1 MSEMNGIEL
10 ATMIRKINKDI
21 PIILMSSSDI
31 TDIDHS
37 FLKFLNI
44 EDIITKPIK
53 LKDFRKNNTVKQKII
68 VKH

>member
-10 ATMIRKINKDI
+10 ATMTRKINKDI

-37 FLKFLNI
+37 FLKFSNI